1 MPKFNYQNIPQELR
15 NLKQWGLFELKWVEA
30 RKKNTKIPINPYDGS
45 AGKSND
51 PNTWSDFDTAM
62 RALNDVERADGLAF
76 YFANGYVGLDIDHI
90 DSNLEDWRAGDN
102 DPNNLVN
109 KFQDLTDNTYME
121 VSQSGTGIH
130 AIFKG
135 KIPGKRRRKGNYEM
149 YQTGR
154 FFALTGNNIIPD
166 PTIKSMSDD
175 EMKTLYEFLFG
186 KDNIVQLHSESDNI
200 TPVDLS
206 VAEIIKRAE
215 NSAKTG
221 TRFTMFMKGGWEQ
234 FYASHSEADM
244 AFAND
249 LAFWTGRDFHKMD
262 TIFRNSSLMREKFD
276 EKHGA
281 VTYGTSLLN
290 KAINETQNIYNP
302 ESDSQ
307 DSESSYTF
315 SFNEDKTKKIVPR
328 SWDDQGRGL
337 RMRDQFATVLK
348 FNAVDKKWFFF
359 NGSYWQEDIG
369 NQRVELAAERVANS
383 IKKEKPELSFSTK
396 TDEDKAMNEWYK
408 FQKDSRSHMAKMH
421 MIDEFK
427 KYVIVKH
434 GEFDKEDM
442 LLNTESG
449 YVDLSSGELH
459 DHDIDKKFSHQTVA
473 EYSDNVDAPLW
484 EKFLNQIFNNDEEL
498 IHYVQKAIGY
508 SFTGS
513 VDEQCLFILNGRGRN
528 GKSVFSNVVSDVAG
542 NYAKQM
548 NVQTIV
554 AKKNQSGSANS
565 DIARLEGARIVT
577 SSELNEGDRFDE
589 SLVKQ
594 LTGGDKI
601 LARFLYGS
609 EFEYKPKF
617 KIWMATNHL
626 PIIRGTDDGIWRRI
640 KIIPFNIQIP
650 KEKVDK
656 KLEYKLK
663 AEYTGILNWIVQGA
677 IMWQQEGLEDPEAVT
692 KVIETYRAE
701 MDPLD
706 AFLEEC
712 CTTGQNY
719 SIKAREM
726 YDAYHEWAKESEEY
740 KMSMTKFGR
749 EMRKKLLRVKRRD
762 GWYYVGLKLKEPD
775 SDYTF
780 NF

>member
-234 FYASHSEADM
+234 FYSSHSEADM

-315 SFNEDKTKKIVPR
+315 SFNEDKTKKIMPR

-396 TDEDKAMNEWYK
+396 TDEDKAMNEWYR

-740 KMSMTKFGR
+740 KMSLNKFGR
-749 EMRKKLLRVKRRD
+749 EMSKKLLRVKRRD